1 MAAAAHVT
9 APVITLAVAGP
20 SVAPFVRD
28 SWLRSQWAAD
38 MRGKMLRGDFF
49 RAQGARIDRILPR
62 SSVITAVAPAVPD
75 EVLGY
80 VVLQPSRDDPIVHW
94 LYVKHAFRRL
104 GIATQL
110 AQAASRCSPGAIHY
124 SHKGDARGKKLAMR
138 FAWKFNPYLGD

>member
-1 MAAAAHVT
+1 MAASIQVAAPII
-9 APVITLAVAGP
+9 ALAVAGP
-20 SVAPFVRD
+20 TVRPFVRD

-49 RAQGARIDRILPR
+49 REQGERIDRLLPR
-62 SSVITAVAPAVPD
+62 SSIITALLPSVPD

-80 VVLQPSRDDPIVHW
+80 VVLQVSRDDPICHW
-94 LYVKHAFRRL
+94 CYVKHAYRRL

-110 AQAASRCSPGAIHY
+110 ARAACRMGTGQPLY

-138 FAWKFNPYLGD
+138 FGAKFNPYREV